1 MRRGTDHTTT
11 HIQRLWELA
20 IDTPRSRRQN
30 ALTRAQRISRE
41 QLYRHG
47 FSEDR
52 RCTLLDHANLILLH
66 DPDAP
71 RKRLFANVIFND
83 LLHFEL
89 NCCDYGFNAILG
101 VMDNAMKL
109 QVDINARKLPVFR
122 NPDGSGIRRFTHVSK
137 ITYLTTARRISLLF
151 VWVHALGSGALMLP
165 EPCRRPALTAL
176 SCMQTFVLA
185 IKGRKAYSINEWTR
199 LLVDTSFEYFASLEF
214 LMKYQQDHD
223 ERESRT
229 TFTPMTRYPYMYVHI
244 CMSIYVC
251 PYMNVRICVSIYE
264 RPYMCIHI

>member
-1 MRRGTDHTTT
+1 MRRGTDHSTT
-11 HIQRLWELA
+11 HIQRLWTLA
-20 IDTPRSRRQN
+20 IDTPRTRRRN
-30 ALTRAQRISRE
+30 ALARAQRLARE

-47 FSEDR
+47 FSDDR

-109 QVDINARKLPVFR
+109 QVDINARNLPVFR

-151 VWVHALGSGALMLP
+151 VWVHALGTGALMLP

-214 LMKYQQDHD
+214 LMKYQQDND
-223 ERESRT
+223 ERENRT
-229 TFTPMTRYPYMYVHI
+229 TFTPMTRYPYM
-244 CMSIYVC
+244 
-251 PYMNVRICVSIYE
+251 
-264 RPYMCIHI
+264 CIHICVPIYECPYTCVHI

>member
-1 MRRGTDHTTT
+1 M
-11 HIQRLWELA
+11 
-20 IDTPRSRRQN
+20 
-30 ALTRAQRISRE
+30 
-41 QLYRHG
+41 
-47 FSEDR
+47 
-52 RCTLLDHANLILLH
+52 
-66 DPDAP
+66 
-71 RKRLFANVIFND
+71 IFND

-109 QVDINARKLPVFR
+109 QVDINARNLPVFR

-137 ITYLTTARRISLLF
+137 MTYLTTARRISLLF
-151 VWVHALGSGALMLP
+151 VWVHALGTGALMLP

-223 ERESRT
+223 ERENRT
-229 TFTPMTRYPYMYVHI
+229 TFTPMTRYPYM
-244 CMSIYVC
+244 
-251 PYMNVRICVSIYE
+251 
-264 RPYMCIHI
+264 CIHICVPIYECPYTCVHI